1 MMMQIEEAKQIAN
14 QLQVIAL
21 KLSGTKNE
29 DGTVSTKGVLTELD
43 ELVNKLN
50 PTNVNFFNKMQVEV
64 AQKSLMQI
72 EHLLNEQRAEIESQ
86 TVRLEQSHLVML
98 EHERIAMTENLH
110 TMLKPVYQKMQEEV
124 IKHEKTLM
132 QRILELESVANTIS
146 IATKTNY
153 YYLGL
158 SAIVSMMTGIMIGYS
173 IL

>member
-1 MMMQIEEAKQIAN
+1 MMQIEEAKQIAN
-14 QLQVIAL
+14 QLQVIVL

-72 EHLLNEQRAEIESQ
+72 EHLLNEQRVEIESS
-86 TVRLEQSHLVML
+86 TVRLEQSHLVTL
-98 EHERIAMTENLH
+98 ERERKLIADNFN

-124 IKHEKTLM
+124 IKHEKTLT

-158 SAIVSMMTGIMIGYS
+158 SAIVSMMTGMMIGYS

>member
-1 MMMQIEEAKQIAN
+1 MQIEEAKQIAN
-14 QLQVIAL
+14 QLKVIVL
-21 KLSGTKNE
+21 KLSGTKHE
-29 DGTVSTKGVLTELD
+29 DGTVSTKGILTELD

-98 EHERIAMTENLH
+98 EHERKAMTENLH